1 MSRSGWSCSAALHA
15 VAVFAVGTP
24 LLARAADV
32 PTAYVSFLSDPP
44 GAHVR
49 LNGTTLD
56 GRTPLL
62 HYPVAPGFIQVEM
75 TREGH
80 TPARDQRTLEA
91 NSAVRIDL
99 RLEPL
104 APSTPQPTPT
114 RTLPLLSTATP
125 SPTPSRAIPAPHATA
140 TRTASF
146 TPSATLP
153 PSPTPT
159 TPSAARVSFASDPPG
174 AAVIVNGL
182 RLGTAPIPAL
192 AIDAGTARISFA
204 LRGFETVDIE
214 RTWQPAEED
223 HVEVVL
229 FPLRGTVIFRSD
241 PAWTSIQIDGEVVD
255 LHPGEPK
262 ALLEG
267 HYQVR
272 AVREE
277 ETALATF
284 TIEAGTE
291 VHVDLIWRHV
301 RPDVN
306 RYALI
311 AGGRAT
317 LGDARFGE
325 DNPPREEAVAGFWME
340 RTEVTVEQY
349 AACVSAGRCEPTGTE
364 PGCTAGQ
371 EGLRRHPINC
381 VRVADAEA
389 YAAWLSEQ
397 RGYPHRL
404 PSCDEWEHAARRGG
418 RYPWGA
424 QAPEERCNTC
434 DTQCAFRHFR
444 NDTVDDGWRET
455 APVGSLRDCRSAA
468 GVVDLIGNVAEWCR
482 AVDGYQ
488 VRGGSWGQVGI
499 FLDPAFATRRPAD
512 DRDPTVGFRLVVPE

>member
-1 MSRSGWSCSAALHA
+1 MSRPGPICGAILQA
-15 VAVFAVGTP
+15 VVGCGVGAP

-32 PTAYVSFLSDPP
+32 PTAYVSFLSDPA
-44 GAHVR
+44 GAHIR
-49 LNGTTLD
+49 LNGMTID
-56 GRTPLL
+56 ARTPLL
-62 HYPVAPGFIQVEM
+62 HYPVAAGFIQVEM
-75 TREGH
+75 SLEGH
-80 TPARDQRTLEA
+80 APARDQRTLEPD
-91 NSAVRIDL
+91 SAVRIDL

-104 APSTPQPTPT
+104 AASTPASTPT
-114 RTLPLLSTATP
+114 RTLSLLSTATP
-125 SPTPSRAIPAPHATA
+125 SPTPILALAAPPASA

-146 TPSATLP
+146 TPTATLP

-159 TPSAARVSFASDPPG
+159 IPIAARVSFASDPPG

-192 AIDAGTARISFA
+192 AMDAGTARISFA
-204 LRGFETVDIE
+204 LRGFETVDLE
-214 RTWQPAEED
+214 RTWQPGEED

-255 LHPGEPK
+255 LRPGEPK

-267 HYQVR
+267 DYQVR
-272 AVREE
+272 AVRGE

-284 TIEAGTE
+284 AIEAGRE
-291 VHVDLIWRHV
+291 VHVELSWRHV

-311 AGGRAT
+311 AGSRAT

-325 DNPPREEAVAGFWME
+325 DNPPREETIAGFWME

-349 AACVSAGRCEPTGTE
+349 AACVTAGRCEPAGTE

-371 EGLRRHPINC
+371 EGLGRHPINC

-389 YAAWLSEQ
+389 YAAWRSAQ

-418 RYPWGA
+418 RYPWGT
-424 QAPEERCNTC
+424 QAPEGRCNTC
-434 DTQCAFRHFR
+434 DKQCAFRHFR
-444 NDTVDDGWRET
+444 NDEIDDGWRET
-455 APVGSLRDCRSAA
+455 APVGALRDCRSTA
-468 GVVDLIGNVAEWCR
+468 GVFDLIGNVAEWCR

-499 FLDPAFATRRPAD
+499 FLDPAFATRRSAD
-512 DRDPTVGFRLVVPE
+512 DRDPTVGFRLVIPE